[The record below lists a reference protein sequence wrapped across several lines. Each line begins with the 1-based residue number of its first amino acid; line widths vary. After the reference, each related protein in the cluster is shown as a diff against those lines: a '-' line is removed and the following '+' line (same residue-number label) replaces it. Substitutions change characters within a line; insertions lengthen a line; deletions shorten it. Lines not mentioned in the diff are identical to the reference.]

1 MSGDHSTT
9 TKKKD
14 SIYRIE
20 ICQDGKFAVTFDTEN
35 LRIKILENTDH
46 RQFILYNDSNNKNNK
61 DESDESDEIAKTI
74 AYFKI
79 NNDFD
84 IDKFYDIDY
93 TPPPFVESLYSSN
106 SKDDEYIDYTP
117 PPFVGSLDSSNSKDD
132 DKDNTSPPSVG
143 SLEKEFRW
151 SFDISNMYKK
161 SDDKDFKYFVLVAVS
176 RIKVDE
182 DMKGEVNNNNEDNYK
197 KGNLS
202 EKKFEYRLE
211 DKDTATID
219 IEKELD
225 DRKKG
230 IAISKKEFKCELENE
245 DTKFDTTIDVEEHKS
260 EELDDRTS
268 ELKNEPKKGIAIYRL
283 EFEDIKM
290 KEGMEEIK
298 DNEKE
303 KKKNYVLKAV
313 TRYYYNNISGICSFV
328 EEAPDEDEKDKDED
342 KNDKDE
348 DKKDKDEDKKDKD
361 EDKNDK
367 DEDKKDKDEDKKDK
381 DEDKND
387 KDEDKND
394 KDEDK
399 NDKDEDKNDKDED
412 KNDKD
417 EDKNDKDED
426 KNDKDEDKNDKDE
439 DKNDKDEDK
448 NDKDED
454 KNELK
459 KFIILNFRGIYN
471 FKFDDHFNF
480 FNLDEKF
487 EYPRS
492 IRRELD
498 NWYTAK
504 TDNDC
509 MKRLFSCIYNKYFL
523 VTQYTNNVQSLE
535 VYDLEKMTLETTAK
549 SVENKD
555 KFINQYYYDTFSVGK
570 IQLCFTRGI
579 NNVKL
584 YYMENGLQIISKEFD
599 EIEKIHL
606 LEFIDSDEKILIIGE
621 REKELKFIVWDLYST
636 GKAEKLPNFV
646 DNSTI
651 TMKNLSTCL
660 ARTSG
665 NILQIDDDG
674 KVSSVLKK
682 VENELKKTKKE
693 KNKKLYHKEGI
704 ISKKHKKQ
712 SHYIYYDKNKNE
724 DFKPIVSDKE
734 LWVLGDY
741 ERNSYCLYQNKEGS
755 EIETLQLIVG
765 RTTVQIWHQIQDDKK
780 NKDELPNKG
789 EPFLEYIWTNRIPVN
804 QERKETRL
812 RIENFEYGTNLHDKL
827 IDFSLKVYWY
837 IRVDKD
843 NEESVKKKK
852 GENDIIREDD
862 KKIDEME
869 KKKMKENGNIRK
881 WEKKIKRKFIIKKSH
896 TVRHACKALEHLNKR
911 YKHRNLANNYIVT
924 HEYEEMISYIKHI
937 VWRFVKYEPENFKL
951 LDVRNNV
958 MKSLILSDC
967 NHLIKFIL
975 FGDEEIMED
984 KNGYN
989 EKGKKVKNLVRHIPS
1004 NTLWPGKIFL
1014 YDDDLNFDETEDELK
1029 DKEKIKP
1036 KNIMELA
1043 IYNCNGRELKD
1054 TIVVAYLL
1062 EYYSRYA
1069 TDCAGWMC
1077 TVSKAI
1083 PLLFKYNY
1091 DDYARKLFFKECFAD
1106 HDHFSGQDPDEI
1118 IPTEYKARRN
1128 HNIKFRA
1135 FRPIDEMKSDKYKPY
1150 YKIMDKLNSFKNKI
1164 AEKFEDFDNNLGKS
1178 PIALRVVP
1186 LPSFTI
1192 NEINENPKKKV
1203 NYDSR
1208 KIILN
1213 ILWFIFIPRWYKIGR
1228 DEKDKLSPFSRM
1240 ILYENNDDIYDN
1252 PATEAIIDFRW
1263 REAVNFILSLFI
1275 RFLIYFFCF
1284 GLVSWAY
1291 VNHSTIINGKFLF
1304 ALIIVF
1310 YYLAIYQFVVEM
1322 LQISYRGP
1330 RKYLGE
1336 IFNSFDMI
1344 SIVLSVTVM
1353 SIMLKDFT
1361 FSDGFGG
1368 INEAD
1373 TRLIV
1378 GISFSIFFLWF
1389 ESILYLRILSN
1400 IGIYI
1405 YFVIIIFKSIFPLLL
1420 FMLIVI
1426 LAFAHTMFVLLSNP
1440 RNIETKDSIYSG
1452 NVTNPSTNET
1462 LNISFKSKSNDN
1474 PFSTYYTAM
1483 MTTYLWLYG
1492 DWVQRDDFN
1501 FWAVDVFTLV
1511 ASLFLIIVLQ
1521 NMLIAFMS
1529 GVYEEAKIKGRQT
1542 LLRHRAIII
1551 ADYEALHHIHY
1562 WNHEPDPKHIYY
1574 FGQSKT
1580 IEEWYDSRKHDRG
1593 AIYKGFEEKSTFTK
1607 YIFKE
1612 RNYDKHSIWV
1622 YEDNIE
1628 SEIEKIKIMKND
1640 LNDKIE
1646 NLITKLN
1653 EKKKNNNEINI
1664 GKLEILKNLELK

>member
-1 MSGDHSTT
+1 MSGIT
-9 TKKKD
+9 TKKED
-14 SIYRIE
+14 YRIE
-20 ICQDGKFAVTFDTEN
+20 ICQDGKFAVTFDTGN

-46 RQFILYNDSNNKNNK
+46 RQFILYTDSDDKNNK
-61 DESDESDEIAKTI
+61 DESNESDEIAKTI

-79 NNDFD
+79 NDDFY
-84 IDKFYDIDY
+84 IDKFYNIDY
-93 TPPPFVESLYSSN
+93 TPTPFVGSKDSNN
-106 SKDDEYIDYTP
+106 SKDDDKYIDDTP

-132 DKDNTSPPSVG
+132 DK
-143 SLEKEFRW
+143 FRW

-161 SDDKDFKYFVLVAVS
+161 NDDKYFILVAVS
-176 RIKVDE
+176 RINVVE
-182 DMKGEVNNNNEDNYK
+182 DMKGNNNEDNY
-197 KGNLS
+197 
-202 EKKFEYRLE
+202 EKKHLSKKEIKYELE
-211 DKDTATID
+211 DKDTKLD
-219 IEKELD
+219 IEKQSEGLE
-225 DRKKG
+225 DR
-230 IAISKKEFKCELENE
+230 
-245 DTKFDTTIDVEEHKS
+245 
-260 EELDDRTS
+260 
-268 ELKNEPKKGIAIYRL
+268 KKGIAIYRL
-283 EFEDIKM
+283 EFELKKVSEKEDTIM
-290 KEGMEEIK
+290 KENTEKIK
-298 DNEKE
+298 DNGKEKE
-303 KKKNYVLKAV
+303 NYVLKAV
-313 TRYYYNNISGICSFV
+313 TCYYSNNISGICSFV
-328 EEAPDEDEKDKDED
+328 EETPDEDEKDKD
-342 KNDKDE
+342 KV
-348 DKKDKDEDKKDKD
+348 KKDKDKDKN
-361 EDKNDK
+361 KLN
-367 DEDKKDKDEDKKDK
+367 
-381 DEDKND
+381 
-387 KDEDKND
+387 
-394 KDEDK
+394 
-399 NDKDEDKNDKDED
+399 
-412 KNDKD
+412 
-417 EDKNDKDED
+417 
-426 KNDKDEDKNDKDE
+426 
-439 DKNDKDEDK
+439 
-448 NDKDED
+448 
-454 KNELK
+454 

-471 FKFDDHFNF
+471 FKFDDLD

-487 EYPRS
+487 GYPQS

-509 MKRLFSCIYNKYFL
+509 MKRLLSCIYNKYFL

-584 YYMENGLQIISKEFD
+584 YYMENGLQITSKEFD
-599 EIEKIHL
+599 GIEKIHL
-606 LEFIDSDEKILIIGE
+606 LEFIDSDDKILIIGE
-621 REKELKFIVWDLYST
+621 EKKELKLIVWDLYST
-636 GKAEKLPNFV
+636 GKVELSTKLGNF
-646 DNSTI
+646 STI
-651 TMKNLSTCL
+651 IENLSTRL

-665 NILQIDDDG
+665 NILQINDDG
-674 KVSSVLKK
+674 KVSSVLKR
-682 VENELKKTKKE
+682 VENELKTKKKE
-693 KNKKLYHKEGI
+693 NKKLSLYHEESIKQKEDK
-704 ISKKHKKQ
+704 SKKQNGKLDK
-712 SHYIYYDKNKNE
+712 SHIIYYDKNKNK
-724 DFKPIVSDKE
+724 DFEPIVDDKE

-741 ERNSYCLYQNKEGS
+741 ERKSYCLYHNKEGS
-755 EIETLQLIVG
+755 ETETLQLIVG
-765 RTTVQIWHQIQDDKK
+765 RTTVQIWHQIQDDNK

-804 QERKETRL
+804 QEREETRL
-812 RIENFEYGTNLHDKL
+812 RIGNFEYGTNDDLHDKL
-827 IDFSLKVYWY
+827 TDFTLKVHWY
-837 IRVDKD
+837 IRVGKD
-843 NEESVKKKK
+843 NEENIEKENGIIKK
-852 GENDIIREDD
+852 
-862 KKIDEME
+862 ME
-869 KKKMKENGNIRK
+869 GKEKMKENENMRK
-881 WEKKIKRKFIIKKSH
+881 WEKIIKRKFITKKSH
-896 TVRHACKALEHLNKR
+896 AVRHACKALEHLNKR
-911 YKHRNLANNYIVT
+911 YKNKNLANNYIVT

-937 VWRFVKYEPENFKL
+937 VWRFAKYEPENFKL
-951 LDVRNNV
+951 LDVRHNV

-975 FGDEEIMED
+975 FGDAESQETMED
-984 KNGYN
+984 KNGYD
-989 EKGKKVKNLVRHIPS
+989 EKGKKVKSLVRHIPS
-1004 NTLWPGKIFL
+1004 NILWPGKIFL

-1106 HDHFSGQDPDEI
+1106 HDHFSGQDPEEI
-1118 IPTEYKARRN
+1118 IPTQYKARRN

-1135 FRPIDEMKSDKYKPY
+1135 FRPIDEMKSDKYKSY
-1150 YKIMDKLNSFKNKI
+1150 YKIMNQLNSFKNEI
-1164 AEKFEDFDNNLGKS
+1164 TEKFEDFDNNLGKS

-1192 NEINENPKKKV
+1192 NEIPEKKV

-1213 ILWFIFIPRWYKIGR
+1213 ILWFIFIPRWYRIGR

-1263 REAVNFILSLFI
+1263 L
-1275 RFLIYFFCF
+1275 
-1284 GLVSWAY
+1284 SWAY

-1310 YYLAIYQFVVEM
+1310 YYLAIYQFVDEM

-1336 IFNSFDMI
+1336 IFNS
-1344 SIVLSVTVM
+1344 
-1353 SIMLKDFT
+1353 
-1361 FSDGFGG
+1361 
-1368 INEAD
+1368 INEVD

-1378 GISFSIFFLWF
+1378 GISFSIFFLWI

-1405 YFVIIIFKSIFPLLL
+1405 YFVVIIFKSIFPLLL

-1440 RNIETKDSIYSG
+1440 RNIETKNSTYSG
-1452 NVTNPSTNET
+1452 NATNPSTNET
-1462 LNISFKSKSNDN
+1462 LNIALKSDFDPKSNDN
-1474 PFSTYYTAM
+1474 PFSSYYTAM
-1483 MTTYLWLYG
+1483 MTAYFWLYG

-1551 ADYEALHHIHY
+1551 ADYEALDHIHF

-1593 AIYKGFEEKSTFTK
+1593 AIYKKFEEKSTFTK

-1612 RNYDKHSIWV
+1612 RSYDKRSIWV
-1622 YEDNIE
+1622 YEVNIE

-1640 LNDKIE
+1640 LNANIE
-1646 NLITKLN
+1646 YLITKLN
-1653 EKKKNNNEINI
+1653 DSKSGMKEINKKI
-1664 GKLEILKNLELK
+1664 EEIKKFKIEIK

>member
-9 TKKKD
+9 IKKKD
-14 SIYRIE
+14 IYRIE

-93 TPPPFVESLYSSN
+93 TPPPFVGSLDSSK
-106 SKDDEYIDYTP
+106 SKDDDKYIDDTP
-117 PPFVGSLDSSNSKDD
+117 PPFVGSLDNSNSKDD
-132 DKDNTSPPSVG
+132 DKYIDDTPSPFVEPSD
-143 SLEKEFRW
+143 SSNSKDEDKFRW
-151 SFDISNMYKK
+151 SLDISNMYKK
-161 SDDKDFKYFVLVAVS
+161 SDGKYLKYFVLVAVS
-176 RIKVDE
+176 RINVAE
-182 DMKGEVNNNNEDNYK
+182 DMKGEVNNNKEDNYK
-197 KGNLS
+197 KGYL
-202 EKKFEYRLE
+202 
-211 DKDTATID
+211 
-219 IEKELD
+219 
-225 DRKKG
+225 
-230 IAISKKEFKCELENE
+230 SKKEFKLNE
-245 DTKFDTTIDVEEHKS
+245 HTKFNTTINVEEHKS

-268 ELKNEPKKGIAIYRL
+268 ELKNETKKGIAIYRL
-283 EFEDIKM
+283 EFEL
-290 KEGMEEIK
+290 KENM

-303 KKKNYVLKAV
+303 KKENYILKAV
-313 TRYYYNNISGICSFV
+313 TRHYSNNISGICSFV
-328 EEAPDEDEKDKDED
+328 EEAPDEDEKDKD
-342 KNDKDE
+342 KDE
-348 DKKDKDEDKKDKD
+348 KVKDKDEKDK
-361 EDKNDK
+361 
-367 DEDKKDKDEDKKDK
+367 
-381 DEDKND
+381 
-387 KDEDKND
+387 
-394 KDEDK
+394 
-399 NDKDEDKNDKDED
+399 
-412 KNDKD
+412 
-417 EDKNDKDED
+417 
-426 KNDKDEDKNDKDE
+426 
-439 DKNDKDEDK
+439 
-448 NDKDED
+448 D

-471 FKFDDHFNF
+471 FKFDDHFDF
-480 FNLDEKF
+480 FHLDEKF
-487 EYPRS
+487 EYPQS

-498 NWYTAK
+498 NWYTVE

-509 MKRLFSCIYNKYFL
+509 MKRLLSCIYNKYFL

-555 KFINQYYYDTFSVGK
+555 KFINQYYYDTLSVGK

-621 REKELKFIVWDLYST
+621 REKEFKFIVWDLYST
-636 GKAEKLPNFV
+636 GKVEKLPNFV
-646 DNSTI
+646 DNSIITI
-651 TMKNLSTCL
+651 ENLSTCL

-665 NILQIDDDG
+665 NILQINDDG
-674 KVSSVLKK
+674 KVSSVLKR

-693 KNKKLYHKEGI
+693 KNKNKESIKLKKD
-704 ISKKHKKQ
+704 ISKKQNGKLDKNHI
-712 SHYIYYDKNKNE
+712 IYYDENKNR
-724 DFKPIVSDKE
+724 DFKPIVDDKE

-741 ERNSYCLYQNKEGS
+741 ERNSYCLYQNET
-755 EIETLQLIVG
+755 ETLQLIVG

-804 QERKETRL
+804 QEREKTRL
-812 RIENFEYGTNLHDKL
+812 RIENFEYGTNDDKL

-837 IRVDKD
+837 IRVDKV
-843 NEESVKKKK
+843 NEENVKKE
-852 GENDIIREDD
+852 ENDIIKEDD
-862 KKIDEME
+862 EKIDDME
-869 KKKMKENGNIRK
+869 KKKTKKSGNMRK
-881 WEKKIKRKFIIKKSH
+881 WEKKIKRKFITKKSH

-975 FGDEEIMED
+975 FGDEETMED

-989 EKGKKVKNLVRHIPS
+989 EKDKRVKNRKVGDVRHIPS

-1118 IPTEYKARRN
+1118 IPKEYKARRN

-1135 FRPIDEMKSDKYKPY
+1135 FRPIDEMKSDKYKPSY

-1192 NEINENPKKKV
+1192 NEINEIPKKKV
-1203 NYDSR
+1203 NYDSG

-1252 PATEAIIDFRW
+1252 PATEAIIDF
-1263 REAVNFILSLFI
+1263 L
-1275 RFLIYFFCF
+1275 
-1284 GLVSWAY
+1284 SWAY

-1310 YYLAIYQFVVEM
+1310 YYLAIYQFVVEI

-1336 IFNSFDMI
+1336 IFNS
-1344 SIVLSVTVM
+1344 
-1353 SIMLKDFT
+1353 
-1361 FSDGFGG
+1361 

-1373 TRLIV
+1373 TGLIV

-1474 PFSTYYTAM
+1474 PFSSYYTAM

-1501 FWAVDVFTLV
+1501 FWAIDVFTLV

-1612 RNYDKHSIWV
+1612 RNYDKHSILV

-1628 SEIEKIKIMKND
+1628 SEIEKIIIMKND

-1646 NLITKLN
+1646 HLITKLDN
-1653 EKKKNNNEINI
+1653 SHNEI
-1664 GKLEILKNLELK
+1664 LLQ